1 MACTRP
7 AMTFSLCPRSFLFP
21 RPADEA
27 GIAWRISSL
36 ERVRGSRT
44 DLAAMAQ
51 EVIRQNASRDG
62 LADRNRPDA
71 HAGVVPPLGPNLRLG
86 AGAGDA
92 GPRREDRRG
101 RL

>member
-1 MACTRP
+1 MAGTRP
-7 AMTFSLCPRSFLFP
+7 AMTFRLCPRSFLFP
-21 RPADEA
+21 QPTDEA
-27 GIAWRISSL
+27 GNAWMISSL
-36 ERVRGSRT
+36 ERPRGSLT

-51 EVIRQNASRDG
+51 EVIRQNASHHG

-92 GPRREDRRG
+92 GPGREDR
-101 RL
+101 